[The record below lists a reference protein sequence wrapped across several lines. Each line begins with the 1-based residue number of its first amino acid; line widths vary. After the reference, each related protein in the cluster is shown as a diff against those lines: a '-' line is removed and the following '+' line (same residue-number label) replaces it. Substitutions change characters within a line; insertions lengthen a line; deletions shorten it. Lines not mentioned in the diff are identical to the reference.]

1 MEKRLRAGIIG
12 LEAGRSWAS
21 IAHLPGLRAQPERFE
36 VAGVANRSQE
46 SSSRAAHA
54 CGIPAAFSGV
64 ADMLASPGIDFVTVA
79 VRVPHHR
86 EVLEQVLASGKPVYC
101 EWPLAK
107 NLEEAEAIC
116 ALAAASGAR
125 TCIGT
130 QALGNFQLRRVRELV
145 AGGAVGRVLS
155 HAITG
160 WGRLGGPEI
169 ADEAHELYLLDR
181 ACGADMLSISAG
193 HTLAALQW
201 IGGRVETAG
210 AVLATRRSAVFS
222 RERGGPVP
230 LRAPDQIA
238 IHGQLADGSVYS
250 LHYRGGLPPD
260 GRGLSWEIEGTDG
273 VIRIVAASGCIQIED
288 CTVELWRR
296 GGDRFQRVEAVQ
308 EDPPVCPGDFQAGNV
323 GRMYAMF
330 RHDLLHGTHTAPSFA
345 DALDLHRLLDR
356 IERHALQASAGQ
368 GR

>member
-36 VAGVANRSQE
+36 VAVVANRRFE
-46 SSSRAAHA
+46 SASRAAKA
-54 CGIPAAFSGV
+54 CGIPKAFGSV

-201 IGGRVETAG
+201 IGASRRRVPCWRRGAPPSFPASAAAPFPCARPTRSPSTASWPTAASTRCTTGADCLRTAG
-210 AVLATRRSAVFS
+210 AFPGKS
-222 RERGGPVP
+222 RARK
-230 LRAPDQIA
+230 A
-238 IHGQLADGSVYS
+238 
-250 LHYRGGLPPD
+250 
-260 GRGLSWEIEGTDG
+260 
-273 VIRIVAASGCIQIED
+273 
-288 CTVELWRR
+288 
-296 GGDRFQRVEAVQ
+296 
-308 EDPPVCPGDFQAGNV
+308 
-323 GRMYAMF
+323 
-330 RHDLLHGTHTAPSFA
+330 
-345 DALDLHRLLDR
+345 
-356 IERHALQASAGQ
+356 
-368 GR
+368 